1 MKLNAIRAW
10 KDEAYR
16 ASLSEEERS
25 MLPASPVGELEL
37 SDAELESV
45 LGADGG
51 LLSLGVFSVICA
63 SANVLPLALLGS
75 VSCSYSHSECGQCP
89 GSASPAPAAA
99 PAATTSGSCPGM

>member
-45 LGADGG
+45 LGAQGG
-51 LLSLGVFSVICA
+51 LLSVGITSVICA
-63 SANVLPLALLGS
+63 SANVIPLALLGP
-75 VSCSYSHSECGQCP
+75 VSCSYSQGQ
-89 GSASPAPAAA
+89 GSSSAPASS
-99 PAATTSGSCPGM
+99 TSTSCTGA

>member
-1 MKLNAIRAW
+1 MKLNTVRAW

-16 ASLSEEERS
+16 ASLSEEERD

-51 LLSLGVFSVICA
+51 LLSLGITSVICA
-63 SANVLPLALLGS
+63 SANVIPVALLGS
-75 VSCSYSHSECGQCP
+75 VTCSYQR
-89 GSASPAPAAA
+89 
-99 PAATTSGSCPGM
+99 